1 MSDGCDVRLKRSR
14 WGSGLSRRGAL
25 IAGSFAVGAVLI
37 AGLLAYGIDANRQ
50 AQTAYDSALAVLSSS
65 ESSASMTLGQD
76 THTLNGAVE
85 VLDSS
90 DGKVDEALR
99 TILGTAITDATS
111 QVEDQA
117 HAVTTMRAALQPPR
131 TSTASLFSQGI
142 QLRSDTLVLDSLVT
156 AKTSPTRTVTATLA
170 GPVHAVKAALAHWQA
185 ERARILAARYS
196 NNVQAT
202 GWYAELDQCSGSVDI
217 SAHYDNVPTIAEHW
231 SCGGKLFPDDAGTI
245 ITLTGVHEGT
255 YRVEGIVAMLNSRRN
270 TAADLPRGYDLLY
283 QTCQNGQS
291 STMSF
296 TALTKIVE

>member
-170 GPVHAVKAALAHWQA
+170 GPVHAVKASLAQWQA